1 MKPTSTICIVTMLAA
16 AALPS
21 LADLALPVTSD
32 PKAFRLRTGEGDFAA
47 PYSETADM
55 KVTWQDG
62 ETVSATARDGTTV
75 IGVQSNPDAMAG
87 SAYFTPTK
95 GGVWTLENSSGEKA
109 YIGVDWSLYDDN
121 WTLAPSSAVT
131 TKVETMEEGPNRT
144 GKKRDFPSVAYSGD
158 DWCGDLTQAATLT
171 FTSPSGVVS
180 TPTLDPSVGDGALS
194 FRFNEAGEWTVVLG
208 FSDGTPSRTAKI
220 TVKNAGFILIV
231 C

>member
-1 MKPTSTICIVTMLAA
+1 MKPTSAICIATILAA
-16 AALPS
+16 VALSS
-21 LADLALPVTSD
+21 LGDLASPVTSD
-32 PKAFRLRTGEGDFAA
+32 SKPFRLRTGRGDFAA

-75 IGVQSNPDAMAG
+75 IDIQANPGATAG
-87 SAYFTPTK
+87 STYFTPTK
-95 GGVWTLENSSGEKA
+95 GGVWTLENSSGGKA

-131 TKVETMEEGPNRT
+131 AKMETMAEGPNRT
-144 GKKRDFPSVAYSGD
+144 GKKKDFPAVAYSGD
-158 DWCGDLTQAATLT
+158 DWCGDLAQAATLT

-194 FRFNEAGEWTVVLG
+194 FMFNEVGEWTVVLG
-208 FSDGTPSRTAKI
+208 FSDGTPSRRAKI
-220 TVKNAGFILIV
+220 KVKTAGIILIV
-231 C
+231 R